1 MNLTLNKALLN
12 YKGVA
17 FLVFFVFCFFS
28 NLTVFSQTVST
39 DISNEVLIIEGSTK
53 TDETTVK
60 ESTQNLNSN
69 VGFILWFMGTK
80 EDPNKTM
87 SQDSNTKKFILTS
100 GTEPNRL
107 LIKTLLKKTVN
118 LKFC

>member
-1 MNLTLNKALLN
+1 MNLTLNKTLFN
-12 YKGVA
+12 SKGVT

-39 DISNEVLIIEGSTK
+39 DISNEVLIIESSIK

-60 ESTQNLNSN
+60 VSSENLNSN
-69 VGFILWFMGTK
+69 MNFILWFMGTK
-80 EDPNKTM
+80 EGSNKIM
-87 SQDSNTKKFILTS
+87 SQDGNTKKFILTS
-100 GTEPNRL
+100 GTQPNHL